1 MRFAL
6 SPDDRLTPPGDE
18 ERRSGLGGPLIYGL
32 VVPFTLVVAGF
43 AGWYMVTGE
52 TPTDIKDRLT
62 HGPRIVLPMPAR
74 PGGDGPEQ
82 AMIRPPGAA
91 PAPAAPKTAL
101 SPTQMPVAP
110 QPTAPAPEEKH
121 EETPAAAPR
130 VTLPNAAPAPAPAPM
145 QEKPA
150 EKPTE
155 KQAAPT
161 PAAKP
166 AGPSVSSFVA
176 PPPPPLVEEPATP
189 PGGESLA
196 PPSFAQLPSPKE
208 PAKPLGP
215 APTSDLL
222 RASGTGSLPIRANGK
237 EAWKAYGRPLTAA
250 QAKPGAKIAI
260 VVTGLGLSTE
270 GTAAAISKLPGEI
283 SLSFSPY
290 GNGLGAQIA
299 KARENGHEALL
310 DLPLE
315 QANFPQHDPGPMA
328 VLTSHSPGEAIEHL
342 DVVLGKAGGYVGL
355 LAPLGSPVTTTES
368 WPLMLQELKDRGLL
382 FVGDGLVG
390 IEDKAMPAAGLA
402 TLVADAPAFRTAVD
416 AKLARALAA
425 AQRDGSAIIVISA
438 RPVSFERVL
447 AFIASL
453 PEKNVTLVPVSA
465 IVHPDP

>member
-6 SPDDRLTPPGDE
+6 SPDDRLMPPED
-18 ERRSGLGGPLIYGL
+18 ERRSGFGGPLIYGL
-32 VVPFTLVVAGF
+32 VVPFTLLVAGF

-52 TPTDIKDRLT
+52 TPNDIKDRLT
-62 HGPRIVLPMPAR
+62 HGPRIALPMPAR
-74 PGGDGPEQ
+74 PGADHPEQ
-82 AMIRPPGAA
+82 AMLRPPSAA
-91 PAPAAPKTAL
+91 SQTQTAL
-101 SPTQMPVAP
+101 SPVQMPVAP
-110 QPTAPAPEEKH
+110 QPTAPAAEEKH
-121 EETPAAAPR
+121 ETKPAAGPQ
-130 VTLPNAAPAPAPAPM
+130 VTLPNAAPAPAPAPTM
-145 QEKPA
+145 APAPEKPVEKPA
-150 EKPTE
+150 
-155 KQAAPT
+155 
-161 PAAKP
+161 PAAAKQP

-176 PPPPPLVEEPATP
+176 PPPPPLVEEPSTP

-196 PPSFAQLPSPKE
+196 PPSFSQLPSPKE
-208 PAKPLGP
+208 PSKPLGP
-215 APTSDLL
+215 APISELL

-237 EAWKAYGRPLTAA
+237 EAWKIYSRPATSA
-250 QAKPGAKIAI
+250 QTKPGAKIAV

-290 GNGLGAQIA
+290 GSGLAASIA

-355 LAPLGSPVTTTES
+355 LAPLGSPVTVGES
-368 WPLMLQELKDRGLL
+368 WPLMLQELKERGLL

-390 IEDKAMPAAGLA
+390 IDDKAMPAAGFA

-465 IVHPDP
+465 IVHPEP